1 MGCVSSLPHET
12 NNINTPTSRR
22 MTYEPHKKHW
32 IQLEYPR
39 TKNESITNSY
49 SIHDQIE
56 VLERVSNQWV
66 NATIIKTHN
75 NWIRVLSLSPT
86 LQFTDKFHIISD
98 KARLRTKRKQLPQLA
113 SHGMEL
119 ISYDEDD
126 DDTIY
131 KAFAYVM
138 CVDSVSELKQ
148 QVSCHM
154 NDDKVLSER
163 DHMMILSHVTN
174 MNVIVYQSTG
184 RDLSI
189 QFEHKYHT
197 NHDNTRCV
205 RLLCTNENKYQLMSL
220 SMDTIIGYIDGDQT
234 SWNTQ
239 QILQWFDWIEFG
251 RFSDAKYEALKQN
264 ISDLKVNGSDLFKMN
279 DLTLRSMGIDNETD
293 RKRIILNI
301 NQLITL
307 MPQETTTQTAGATIQ
322 ETIQIPDSFLDPIH
336 YLIMRDPVLSTVSGH
351 SFERQSITQWVNQN
365 HSDPIN
371 QKELHLNLH
380 PLHLR
385 MIQPMQRPHRHLN
398 HRLLRLAHRQPMRH
412 LIHQ

>member
-12 NNINTPTSRR
+12 NNIDTPTSRR

-39 TKNESITNSY
+39 TKNESINNSY

-98 KARLRTKRKQLPQLA
+98 KARLRTKRKQLQQLA

-174 MNVIVYQSTG
+174 MNVIVYQST
-184 RDLSI
+184 
-189 QFEHKYHT
+189 
-197 NHDNTRCV
+197 
-205 RLLCTNENKYQLMSL
+205 
-220 SMDTIIGYIDGDQT
+220 
-234 SWNTQ
+234 
-239 QILQWFDWIEFG
+239 
-251 RFSDAKYEALKQN
+251 
-264 ISDLKVNGSDLFKMN
+264 
-279 DLTLRSMGIDNETD
+279 
-293 RKRIILNI
+293 
-301 NQLITL
+301 
-307 MPQETTTQTAGATIQ
+307 
-322 ETIQIPDSFLDPIH
+322 
-336 YLIMRDPVLSTVSGH
+336 
-351 SFERQSITQWVNQN
+351 
-365 HSDPIN
+365 
-371 QKELHLNLH
+371 
-380 PLHLR
+380 
-385 MIQPMQRPHRHLN
+385 
-398 HRLLRLAHRQPMRH
+398 
-412 LIHQ
+412 